1 MITVQKEA
9 ITALAGLKW
18 TRKNI
23 ATAVNVSPGEIRS
36 VLGKDARGW
45 KSKAASLDGR
55 TKAGRAAKAA
65 RK

>member
-18 TRKNI
+18 LRKDI
-23 ATAVNVSPGEIRS
+23 SVAVNVSPGEIIE
-36 VLGKDARGW
+36 VLGKDGRGR
-45 KSKAASLDGR
+45 KPKVVVLDGR